1 MELRLASWLAFIKT
15 LFIKVLLKNQAGQN
29 VVITR
34 PLWLFAASPRYGH
47 VLSGGKAIHSE
58 EKFRWCSS
66 SPRGRN
72 WRDLTVKRLTRGP
85 LVACFWLQKRPAS
98 QLNLA
103 PGRTSQLV
111 TWAVEN
117 ASDKIIWCFGRTT
130 HVVRS
135 LQVRSHVAYHF
146 PPRSVSSS
154 STTLFLAGGP
164 NYPTSTEAS
173 RCQSCMV
180 PFSAPST

>member
-1 MELRLASWLAFIKT
+1 MAFRRFPKIWSYTFGRQSYTLRRKIQVMF
-15 LFIKVLLKNQAGQN
+15 
-29 VVITR
+29 VV
-34 PLWLFAASPRYGH
+34 
-47 VLSGGKAIHSE
+47 
-58 EKFRWCSS
+58 
-66 SPRGRN
+66 PRGRN
-72 WRDLTVKRLTRGP
+72 WSDLTVKRLTRGP
-85 LVACFWLQKRPAS
+85 LVARFWLQKRPAS

-135 LQVRSHVAYHF
+135 LQVWSHVAYHF